1 MKRMNANSVGIDSGE
16 TVLFSDFQDGGE
28 MWTGKGQRE
37 RRNHITFSTPYRD
50 IPTVHASLALWDVDN
65 ATVMR
70 ADLRSENVTKE
81 GFTGVP
87 HLGRY
92 AYRARQGVLDGHR
105 AVAAA
110 RRLGALSSAPSRCF
124 RGV

>member
-1 MKRMNANSVGIDSGE
+1 MGQAITMKRMNASSVGIDSGE

-81 GFTGVP
+81 GFELVFRTWGDTRIARV
-87 HLGRY
+87 
-92 AYRARQGVLDGHR
+92 RASWMAIGPLPQQDDWEL
-105 AVAAA
+105 
-110 RRLGALSSAPSRCF
+110 
-124 RGV
+124 